1 MPPEGVVRGAE
12 SPTDHV
18 YICPHFGGRLLE
30 VLIRRDGAVEAWTA
44 PRADVL
50 DWAWREGEDVG
61 VHVAG
66 LLDRVDGTPPP
77 FAGISLSAPRIMGI
91 INVTPDSFS
100 DGGET
105 VTVDAALARARAFID
120 GGADLV
126 DVGGESTR
134 PGSEPVTMETEQG
147 RVLPVVEALA
157 ADGIPVS
164 IDSRRTGVI
173 EAALGAGA
181 RVVNDVTA
189 LTGDAGS
196 LEAVAGTEADVVLM
210 HMQGQPATMQQDPH
224 YADAALD
231 VYDFLAARIAAC
243 EAAGIGRRRIAIDPG
258 IGFGKAIE
266 HNLRI
271 LSRLALFRG
280 LGCGVVVGLSRKS
293 FMNRL
298 TRTVAAADRLGGSI
312 AGGLAAVFRGAH
324 ILRVHDVAETRQAL
338 DIWQAIEAAGID
350 PQA

>member
-1 MPPEGVVRGAE
+1 MRGAE
-12 SPTDHV
+12 SPSDHV
-18 YICPHFGGRLLE
+18 YICPRAGGQHLE

-66 LLDRVDGTPPP
+66 LTDRIDGTPPP
-77 FAGISLSAPRIMGI
+77 FADISLTAPRIMGI

-105 VTVDAALARARAFID
+105 VTADAALARGRAFVD
-120 GGADLV
+120 AGADIV

-134 PGSEPVTMETEQG
+134 PGAEPVTMETERD
-147 RVLPVVEALA
+147 RVLPAVESLA
-157 ADGIPVS
+157 ADGITVS
-164 IDSRRTGVI
+164 IDSRRASVI
-173 EAALGAGA
+173 EAALAAGA
-181 RVVNDVTA
+181 RIVNDVTA

-196 LEAVAGTEADVVLM
+196 MAMVAGAEANVVLM
-210 HMQGQPATMQQDPH
+210 HMQGEPATMQKDPQ
-224 YADAALD
+224 YVDAAVD
-231 VYDFLAARIAAC
+231 VYDYLATRIGAC
-243 EAAGIGRRRIAIDPG
+243 EAAGIPRRRIAIDPG

-280 LGCGVVVGLSRKS
+280 LGCAIVVGLSRKS

-298 TRTVAAADRLGGSI
+298 TRKVPAANRLGGSI
-312 AGGLAAVFRGAH
+312 AGGLAAVHRGAH

-338 DIWQAIEAAGID
+338 DIWQAIEAMGVD